1 MILLVQLSGWR
12 PKVWFGCA
20 AVLALA
26 PELAPVLLRVR
37 ELRAVPVLWAQPLLG
52 LLRPG
57 LFRPAL
63 LRWPVRSEGVGSV
76 E

>member
-26 PELAPVLLRVR
+26 PELAPVLLR
-37 ELRAVPVLWAQPLLG
+37 EPALGPVPVLAA
-52 LLRPG
+52 
-57 LFRPAL
+57 RPAL
-63 LRWPVRSEGVGSV
+63 L
-76 E
+76 